1 MISVQ
6 KNDIFYCYAQEDKL
20 LRDEQEKHLSE
31 LKRKFQLTTS
41 RDRIIRPGEAWSE
54 IIDLHL
60 YTAYLIFW
68 LISPDFMESGYYS
81 GKEIRRALLRHRP
94 NNCLPLFPIFFAKVS
109 RSAAYNSYLPTLSQ
123 SLYGKILKTLFRK

>member
-41 RDRIIRPGEAWSE
+41 RDRIIQPGEAWSE

-60 YTAYLIFW
+60 YTANLIFW

-94 NNCLPLFPIFFAKVS
+94 NVTAQVCSPQELMRKPGWNALLLRVS
-109 RSAAYNSYLPTLSQ
+109 PH
-123 SLYGKILKTLFRK
+123 